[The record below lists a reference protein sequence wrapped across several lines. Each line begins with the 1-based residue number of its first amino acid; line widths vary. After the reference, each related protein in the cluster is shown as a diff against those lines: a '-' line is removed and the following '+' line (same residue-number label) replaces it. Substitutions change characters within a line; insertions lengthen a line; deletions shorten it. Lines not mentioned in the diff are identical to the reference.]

1 MYFFL
6 NFSIVTFGN
15 ISKACCV
22 GASLNGGVDC
32 GSFKFLWVGVVQRRG
47 PNIVQFESS
56 FFFFFWCDFTISSP
70 HVSLLLLLLLFSFQM
85 FINFETTIY
94 SNVIN
99 LSM

>member
-56 FFFFFWCDFTISSP
+56 FFFFFGVILLY
-70 HVSLLLLLLLFSFQM
+70 LLLM
-85 FINFETTIY
+85 FLCFY
-94 SNVIN
+94 YYYYFRFRC
-99 LSM
+99 L

>member
-47 PNIVQFESS
+47 PNIVKFES
-56 FFFFFWCDFTISSP
+56 
-70 HVSLLLLLLLFSFQM
+70 
-85 FINFETTIY
+85 
-94 SNVIN
+94 
-99 LSM
+99 